1 MSDLPHRR
9 TLRGATVMKGPRVI
23 LESFDGERDRASFCF
38 AELVEV
44 IAAYSLEQLL
54 PALRRVEIAVTS
66 GRHAAGFISYE
77 AAPGLNPDLTT
88 FPPGEFPLLWFGI
101 FAKRLAV
108 SPPPADAESAATYQ
122 TGNWQTSLSPER
134 YAAAVARVR
143 EYIAAGDTYQVNLTM
158 RRKFS
163 FAGDPALFYQ
173 DLCRS
178 QRAPFCAYLDLE
190 RYKVL
195 SASPELFFRLGNG
208 TLITRP
214 MKGTA
219 NRGRWYEEDE
229 EAKRRLKANPKE
241 RAENLMIVDL
251 LRNDMGMVSSTGS
264 VAVQSLFNMETLETV
279 HQMTSTISSRLE
291 EGVGIVE
298 LFQALFPC
306 GSVTGAPKKRTMEII
321 AKLEKSPRGLYT
333 GCIGFISPGPE
344 AVFSVAIRT
353 IVIDT
358 ATGDAE
364 LGVGSGITYD
374 SRADAEYAECLAK
387 GRFAHERRPEFQ
399 LIETIR
405 FEDGDGFFLLERHLE
420 RLRRSAAYF
429 GFLLDSALIR
439 KTLAVRSA
447 PLFGSYKV
455 RLLLSRNGTF
465 TIQTEPV
472 PADRPGTILRA
483 AFAGQRVDSRDPFLY
498 HKSTHRPQYV
508 AEQAKRPECVD
519 LIFVNERDEV
529 TEGASNNIVAR
540 INGEMVTPSL
550 ECGLLPGVFR
560 EELLERGEIREL
572 VITPEQLKSAGEI
585 HLINSVRKWRRVKLV

>member
-1 MSDLPHRR
+1 
-9 TLRGATVMKGPRVI
+9 MKEPMVI
-23 LESFDGERDRASFCF
+23 LESFDRQRDQASFRF
-38 AELVEV
+38 AELVDV
-44 IAAYSLEQLL
+44 IAAYSLEHLL

-77 AAPGLNPDLTT
+77 AAPGLNPDLTA

-101 FAKRLAV
+101 FAKRLTVPFPSAG
-108 SPPPADAESAATYQ
+108 AEPSATYQ
-122 TGNWQTSLSPER
+122 TANWQTSLSPES

-143 EYIAAGDTYQVNLTM
+143 EYIAGGDTYQVNLTM

-163 FAGDPALFYQ
+163 FTGDPALFYR

-195 SASPELFFRLGNG
+195 SASPELFFRLDNG

-219 NRGRWYEEDE
+219 ARGRWYEEDD
-229 EAKRRLKANPKE
+229 EAKRRLKENPKE

-251 LRNDMGMVSSTGS
+251 LRNDLGMVSSTRS
-264 VAVQSLFNMETLETV
+264 VAVQSLFDVESLETV
-279 HQMTSTISSRLE
+279 HQMTSTISSRLK

-298 LFQALFPC
+298 LFQAIFPC

-321 AKLEKSPRGLYT
+321 AALEDSPRGLYT

-374 SRADAEYAECLAK
+374 SRAGEEYAECLAK
-387 GRFAHERRPEFQ
+387 GRFVHERRPEFQ
-399 LIETIR
+399 LIETMR
-405 FEDGDGFFLLERHLE
+405 FADEDGL
-420 RLRRSAAYF
+420 
-429 GFLLDSALIR
+429 
-439 KTLAVRSA
+439 
-447 PLFGSYKV
+447 
-455 RLLLSRNGTF
+455 
-465 TIQTEPV
+465 
-472 PADRPGTILRA
+472 
-483 AFAGQRVDSRDPFLY
+483 
-498 HKSTHRPQYV
+498 
-508 AEQAKRPECVD
+508 
-519 LIFVNERDEV
+519 
-529 TEGASNNIVAR
+529 
-540 INGEMVTPSL
+540 
-550 ECGLLPGVFR
+550 
-560 EELLERGEIREL
+560 
-572 VITPEQLKSAGEI
+572 
-585 HLINSVRKWRRVKLV
+585 